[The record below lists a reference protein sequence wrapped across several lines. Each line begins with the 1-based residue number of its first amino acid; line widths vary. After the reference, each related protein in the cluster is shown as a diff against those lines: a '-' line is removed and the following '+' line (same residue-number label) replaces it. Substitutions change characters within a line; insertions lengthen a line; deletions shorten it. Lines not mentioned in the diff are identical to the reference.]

1 MHDVIKSYGSAARRF
16 VAAGMDGAEIVASHG
31 YLPAQFLDPS
41 VNRRTDAFGGT
52 VQNRARFIRE
62 TITSVR
68 CGVGDAV
75 VGMRISLPTDDD
87 EGIHEEDFAELL
99 EVIELDG
106 ELDYLSIVA
115 GTSADAGGAMEIVPA
130 LSFPASYLAPRA
142 ARLRALTSR
151 PLMLTGRINEPQEAE
166 RILVADQADLC
177 GMTRALICDPDM
189 PHKIELGHVDDVR
202 ACIACNQACIGH
214 EEQGYPVSC
223 IQYPE
228 TGRERT
234 YRPLRSA
241 NVPRSVA
248 VVGAGPAGMKAAVI
262 AAQRG
267 HDVALLEAS
276 RRVGGQGIL
285 AEQLPGRGEFGGL
298 ITNLERELE
307 LAGIEVETDVTATR
321 QLLLERNPDL
331 VILATGADPMV
342 LHELPG
348 WIRDAHPH
356 SSAGT
361 QR

>member
-1 MHDVIKSYGSAARRF
+1 M
-16 VAAGMDGAEIVASHG
+16 
-31 YLPAQFLDPS
+31 PS
-41 VNRRTDAFGGT
+41 VAQ

-189 PHKIELGHVDDVR
+189 PHKIELGRVDDVR

-228 TGRERT
+228 TGREHT

-241 NVPRSVA
+241 NVHTISRCRRR
-248 VVGAGPAGMKAAVI
+248 GAGRHEGGRDRRSKRPRRCAA
-262 AAQRG
+262 RG
-267 HDVALLEAS
+267 LPPSRRTGNPGRAAS
-276 RRVGGQGIL
+276 RPWRV
-285 AEQLPGRGEFGGL
+285 RW
-298 ITNLERELE
+298 
-307 LAGIEVETDVTATR
+307 
-321 QLLLERNPDL
+321 PD
-331 VILATGADPMV
+331 
-342 LHELPG
+342 HEP
-348 WIRDAHPH
+348 R
-356 SSAGT
+356 AGT
-361 QR
+361 RACRH